1 MFPRARA
8 LAAGQLLVAACLLA
22 GCDRKPAPIV
32 PVRHT
37 TAGRMVAAKAA
48 AAPAA
53 AAQNW
58 FTQAAPQGAALGLA
72 YTHSVGLEVAGGAI
86 AAHFNVA
93 RDRCLNTPA
102 LQCILLR
109 ADFGSSPV
117 FGVPADTAP
126 RSQGSLAL
134 RLPHDQIAGF
144 AASLT
149 EPLPNEAAGLVR
161 VLRQSMTA
169 EDLSQP
175 IADTGQR
182 VAQLQ
187 SYLASLKALGDRL
200 TIGVGDLVKIAGETA
215 RTQTE
220 IEAAQAE
227 QRNLS
232 RQVTTE
238 ELDISFEE
246 PQPPPPPAPDPIAA
260 SWGNAHDTF
269 NRNVAAALDAGIATL
284 PWLPLAIVG
293 LVFLWFMRLVLLGR
307 RRK

>member
-1 MFPRARA
+1 MFPQGRRRAA
-8 LAAGQLLVAACLLA
+8 LGLLLLASVLAA
-22 GCDRKPAPIV
+22 CDRTPKRP
-32 PVRHT
+32 
-37 TAGRMVAAKAA
+37 

-53 AAQNW
+53 RFAAAKEAAPPPPAQAW
-58 FTQAAPQGAALGLA
+58 FTQATAQGAALGLA
-72 YTHSVGLEVAGGAI
+72 YTHAVGLEVSGGAI
-86 AAHFNVA
+86 GAHFNAA
-93 RDRCLNTPA
+93 RDRCLNTPT

-109 ADFGSSPV
+109 AEFGT
-117 FGVPADTAP
+117 VPAYGEPAGGAL

-149 EPLPNEAAGLVR
+149 APLAGEQAGLVR
-161 VLRQSMTA
+161 VIRQSMTA

-227 QRNLS
+227 QRNLA
-232 RQVTTE
+232 RQVNTE

-246 PQPPPPPAPDPIAA
+246 PAPPSPPAPDPITQ
-260 SWGNAHDTF
+260 SWSSAQDTLD
-269 NRNVAAALDAGIATL
+269 RNVAVALDAGIAAI
-284 PWLPLAIVG
+284 PWIPFAGVG
-293 LVFLWFMRLVLLGR
+293 LALLWLMRVVVFGK